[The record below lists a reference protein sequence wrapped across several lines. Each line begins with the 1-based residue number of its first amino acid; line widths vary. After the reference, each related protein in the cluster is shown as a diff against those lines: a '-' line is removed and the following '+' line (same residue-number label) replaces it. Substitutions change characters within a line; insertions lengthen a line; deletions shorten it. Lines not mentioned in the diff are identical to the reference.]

1 MIEDFLERIKS
12 LDYNVSINE
21 KGNIFITLDCCPQ
34 WTFGLLNNHPDKY
47 FPYFYYRERRVEE
60 VTDLHEIIP
69 SVLAAITK
77 SYGKSSFRFL
87 QEENDFSGV
96 EDELYAMYWFPGQP
110 LNEQIRKN
118 KEQDF
123 ECLFEI
129 LKDLYTFH
137 KYQGD
142 FLGLCAIAYHD
153 YSQDSAKLN
162 VWVNR
167 IRSFIGNHESYVANK
182 RVNPNWFYFRSI
194 TSGVSVTYSPHVA
207 QRLKTLASSISEVTF
222 VDGVG
227 ARIEIVNDIQTS
239 ISYEKEK
246 FVKQLLKR
254 LDDNS
259 DLKVI
264 TQENQLVFISDSH
277 IVFTYGDHGVGSV
290 YLEKQKILQ
299 RQHREISI
307 LFGDLKFRWNI
318 KDRQSS
324 AEFEDLILELLDREP
339 WVLSVKKVAPT
350 NQGDN
355 GRDLICEYNMRYNEQ
370 GMTKGEDSFNVG
382 KMIIQCKTKLKETKK
397 KSIGI
402 SDVDVANTIF
412 HHRPDGYMLIV
423 NTQITYDLTEMLERQ
438 KDRKEQDTILWWNG
452 CDVESRLRKHPDIL
466 ARYRHIVDYEKLGE

>member
-1 MIEDFLERIKS
+1 
-12 LDYNVSINE
+12 
-21 KGNIFITLDCCPQ
+21 
-34 WTFGLLNNHPDKY
+34 
-47 FPYFYYRERRVEE
+47 
-60 VTDLHEIIP
+60 
-69 SVLAAITK
+69 
-77 SYGKSSFRFL
+77 
-87 QEENDFSGV
+87 
-96 EDELYAMYWFPGQP
+96 MYWFPGQP

-123 ECLFEI
+123 ECLFAI
-129 LKDLYTFH
+129 LVDLYKFH

-142 FLGLCAIAYHD
+142 ILGVCAIDYQDYLHD
-153 YSQDSAKLN
+153 CAKLN
-162 VWVNR
+162 VWVNK

-194 TSGVSVTYSPHVA
+194 TSEVSVTYSPHIA
-207 QRLKTLASSISEVTF
+207 QRLKTLASSITGVTF

-227 ARIEIVNDIQTS
+227 AKIEIVSDIQTS

-254 LDDNS
+254 LDDKS

-290 YLEKQKILQ
+290 YLEKQQILQ
-299 RQHREISI
+299 RQQREISI
-307 LFGDLKFRWNI
+307 LFGDLKFEWNI

-350 NQGDN
+350 NQADN

-370 GMTKGEDSFNVG
+370 GMTKGENSLKVG
-382 KMIIQCKTKLKETKK
+382 KMIIQCKTNLKESNKN
-397 KSIGI
+397 SIGKA
-402 SDVDVANTIF
+402 DVDVANTIF
-412 HHRPDGYMLIV
+412 DYRPDGYMLIV
-423 NTQITYDLTEMLERQ
+423 NTQITRDLTEMLERQ
-438 KDRKEQDTILWWNG
+438 KDRKEQDAILWWNG
-452 CDVESRLRKHPDIL
+452 TDVENRLRKHPDIQ
-466 ARYRHIVDYEKLGE
+466 ARYRHIVDYVKLEE

>member
-1 MIEDFLERIKS
+1 MIDNFLERIKS
-12 LDYNVSINE
+12 MGYNVSIKEN
-21 KGNIFITLDCCPQ
+21 GDIFIRLDCCPQ
-34 WTFGLLNNHPDKY
+34 WLFVLLNHHPDKY
-47 FPYFYYRERRVEE
+47 FPYFYYRMRRVEE

-77 SYGKSSFRFL
+77 SYGNSSFRFL

-123 ECLFEI
+123 DCLFSI
-129 LKDLYTFH
+129 LMDLYIFH
-137 KYQGD
+137 EYQGD
-142 FLGLCAIAYHD
+142 ILGVCAIDYQD
-153 YSQDSAKLN
+153 YSYDSPKLN
-162 VWVNR
+162 VWVNK
-167 IRSFIGNHESYVANK
+167 IRSFIGNNESYVANK
-182 RVNPNWFYFRSI
+182 RINPNWFYFRSI
-194 TSGVSVTYSPHVA
+194 TSGVSVTYSPHIA
-207 QRLKTLASSISEVTF
+207 QRLKTLASAISEVTF

-277 IVFTYGDHGVGSV
+277 LVFTYGDYGVGSV
-290 YLEKQKILQ
+290 YLEKQQILQ
-299 RQHREISI
+299 RQQREISI
-307 LFGDLKFRWNI
+307 LFGDLNFKWNI

-350 NQGDN
+350 NQADN
-355 GRDLICEYNMRYNEQ
+355 GRDLICEYNMRYNEL
-370 GMTKGEDSFNVG
+370 GMTEGENSFKVG
-382 KMIIQCKTKLKETKK
+382 KMIIQCKTNLKESKK
-397 KSIGI
+397 NSIGK

-412 HHRPDGYMLIV
+412 DYRPNGYMLIV
-423 NTQITYDLTEMLERQ
+423 NTQITRDLTEMLERL
-438 KDRKEQDTILWWNG
+438 KDRKEQDTILWWNAY
-452 CDVESRLRKHPDIL
+452 DVEDRLRKHPDIQ
-466 ARYRHIVDYEKLGE
+466 ARYRHIVDYV